1 MISVSRKT
9 VLATA
14 GASLLASSMPA
25 AAHAQSLLPVHVGAS
40 LDDGLTPVLYAL
52 KAGIFKNVGLD
63 VTLTS
68 AQNGAAVASAVAGG
82 SVDIAK
88 SALMSL
94 ISAHAHGVNFKLI
107 AGAVLY
113 LADALTL
120 ELCALKDG
128 GIASLADVNGKTV
141 AVASLQSLD
150 QLSTEALI
158 DQRGGNSATVRFIEL
173 PPAAMLGALESGRA
187 AVASI
192 VIPVLQTVLE
202 TGKVRVFGSPYDGI
216 GKRFLVAGWFCTQ
229 DFATR
234 NPIVVR
240 RFAAAIR
247 EAATYTNAHHD
258 ETVPI
263 VAEYTGIDPDVLR
276 KMHRD
281 TNATEL
287 DPRDIQ
293 PAIDA
298 AYKYKFINTTFDA
311 KDLIV
316 S

>member
-1 MISVSRKT
+1 MLEAVGTTALAVS
-9 VLATA
+9 L
-14 GASLLASSMPA
+14 PA
-25 AAHAQSLLPVHVGAS
+25 VVRAQALVPVHVGAS

-52 KAGIFKNVGLD
+52 KAGIFKKAGLD
-63 VTLTS
+63 VTLTA
-68 AQNGAAVASAVAGG
+68 AQNGAALAAAVVGG
-82 SVDIAK
+82 SVDIGK
-88 SALMSL
+88 TALMPL
-94 ISAHAHGVNFKLI
+94 LSAHAHGVNFKMI

-113 LADALTL
+113 LKGAGTAQ
-120 ELCALKDG
+120 LCALKEG

-150 QLSTEALI
+150 QMVTEAMI
-158 DQRGGNSATVRFIEL
+158 DLHGGNSATVHFLEL
-173 PPAAMLGALESGRA
+173 SPAAMLGGLESGRA

-192 VIPVLQTVLE
+192 GIPVLGAVLE
-202 TGKVRVFGSPYDGI
+202 TGKVRALGDPFESI
-216 GKRFLVAGWFCTQ
+216 GNRYLKGGWFCTA

-234 NPIVVR
+234 NTVTVR
-240 RFAAAIR
+240 SFAVAMR

-263 VAEYTGIDPDVLR
+263 LAAYSGLDQDALR

-281 TNATEL
+281 TNATEV

-298 AYKYKFINTTFDA
+298 AYKYKFINAPFDA
-311 KDLIV
+311 KELIV
-316 S
+316 